1 MSTRVRGPGA
11 RDSQAGPG
19 LGSRALAGSA
29 ALVLSGIVSTQL
41 GAGLATRLFHQV
53 PAAAVTGLRL
63 WAAAIV
69 LLIVAGRGVT
79 AAAAGMAR
87 RRAWRDALVVLG
99 FGLCLGAMNF
109 VFYQAI
115 ARIPLGVAVT
125 IEFLGPLAVAV
136 AGSRRLLDL
145 VWVGL
150 AAAGVVLLTSDGTG
164 HLNVAG
170 IVFAALSAVGWA
182 GYILFS
188 VATGRRFTGA
198 SGLALAM
205 IVAAVAVTPV
215 AGAAAGSAPGALT
228 RPSVLLTGAGVGVL
242 SSAIPY
248 GLEMQALRRLPSRVF
263 GIWMSV
269 EPAVAALIGLAL
281 LGQRLSAPEW
291 AAVGCVVAASIG
303 AARAA
308 PPAPSPDLPGLARV
322 PPAPDHPAPAAMPP
336 APDHPACAPAS
347 SGRTRDLPG
356 PAPAPVSAEVSAP
369 DARRPRPGPRA
380 TGR

>member
-1 MSTRVRGPGA
+1 VSTEVRDPDVRTG
-11 RDSQAGPG
+11 RS
-19 LGSRALAGSA
+19 SRATAASA
-29 ALVLSGIVSTQL
+29 ALVLSGIVSTQV

-69 LLIVAGRGVT
+69 LLIVAFRGVR
-79 AAAAGMAR
+79 AAVRGA
-87 RRAWRDALVVLG
+87 AWRDGLILLG
-99 FGLCLGAMNF
+99 FGLTLGAMNF

-150 AAAGVVLLTSDGTG
+150 AAAGVVLLAGDGAG
-164 HLNVAG
+164 HLNLAGVAC
-170 IVFAALSAVGWA
+170 AALAAAGWA

-188 VATGRRFTGA
+188 VATGRRFSGS

-205 IVAAVAVTPV
+205 VVAALAVTP
-215 AGAAAGSAPGALT
+215 AAAVTAATAGPAAHRALA
-228 RPSVLLTGAGVGVL
+228 RPSVLLTGASVGVL

-248 GLEMQALRRLPSRVF
+248 GLEMQALRWLPSRVF

-269 EPAVAALIGLAL
+269 EPAIAALIGLVL
-281 LGQRLSAPEW
+281 LGQHLSVVEW
-291 AAVGCVVAASIG
+291 AAVACVVAASIG
-303 AARAA
+303 AARAT
-308 PPAPSPDLPGLARV
+308 PPVA
-322 PPAPDHPAPAAMPP
+322 
-336 APDHPACAPAS
+336 
-347 SGRTRDLPG
+347 
-356 PAPAPVSAEVSAP
+356 
-369 DARRPRPGPRA
+369 
-380 TGR
+380 

>member
-1 MSTRVRGPGA
+1 M
-11 RDSQAGPG
+11 
-19 LGSRALAGSA
+19 AGSA
-29 ALVLSGIVSTQL
+29 VLVLSGIVSTQV
-41 GAGLATRLFHQV
+41 GAGLAARLFHQA
-53 PAAAVTGLRL
+53 PPAAVTGLRL
-63 WAAAIV
+63 WAAALV
-69 LLIVAGRGVT
+69 LLIVAARGVT
-79 AAAAGMAR
+79 AAVSGMAH

-150 AAAGVVLLTSDGTG
+150 AAAGVVLLTSGGTG

-170 IVFAALSAVGWA
+170 IVFAVLSAAGWA
-182 GYILFS
+182 GYIMFS
-188 VATGRRFTGA
+188 VATGRRFTGS
-198 SGLALAM
+198 SGLAIAM

-215 AGAAAGSAPGALT
+215 AAASATSALA
-228 RPSVLLTGAGVGVL
+228 RPSVLITGAGVGVL

-248 GLEMQALRRLPSRVF
+248 GLEMQALRWLPSRVF

-269 EPAVAALIGLAL
+269 EPAVAALIGLTL
-281 LGQRLSAPEW
+281 LGQHLSVTEW

-308 PPAPSPDLPGLARV
+308 PGPAA
-322 PPAPDHPAPAAMPP
+322 PAPD
-336 APDHPACAPAS
+336 
-347 SGRTRDLPG
+347 
-356 PAPAPVSAEVSAP
+356 
-369 DARRPRPGPRA
+369 
-380 TGR
+380 

>member
-1 MSTRVRGPGA
+1 MSTEVRDPRVRPEL
-11 RDSQAGPG
+11 ST
-19 LGSRALAGSA
+19 RAVAGSA

-41 GAGLATRLFHQV
+41 GAGLATRLFHQA

-69 LLIVAGRGVT
+69 LLIVASRGVR
-79 AAAAGMAR
+79 AAVSGMAR
-87 RRAWRDALVVLG
+87 RRAWRDALIVLG
-99 FGLCLGAMNF
+99 FGLTLGAMNF

-136 AGSRRLLDL
+136 AGSRRLVDL

-150 AAAGVVLLTSDGTG
+150 AAAGVVLLAGTGTG
-164 HLNVAG
+164 HLDVTG
-170 IVFAALSAVGWA
+170 IVFAALAAAGWA

-205 IVAAVAVTPV
+205 VVAAVAVTPV
-215 AGAAAGSAPGALT
+215 AAVAAGGGRSGFGALA
-228 RPSVLLTGAGVGVL
+228 RPSVLLIGAGVGIL

-248 GLEMQALRRLPSRVF
+248 GLEMQALRWLPSRVF

-281 LGQRLSAPEW
+281 LGQRLSAAEW
-291 AAVGCVVAASIG
+291 AAVGCVVVASIG

-308 PPAPSPDLPGLARV
+308 PGSGPGAAV
-322 PPAPDHPAPAAMPP
+322 TPAPD
-336 APDHPACAPAS
+336 
-347 SGRTRDLPG
+347 
-356 PAPAPVSAEVSAP
+356 
-369 DARRPRPGPRA
+369 
-380 TGR
+380 

>member
-1 MSTRVRGPGA
+1 MSTRVREPGA
-11 RDSQAGPG
+11 RGSQAGPG
-19 LGSRALAGSA
+19 LSSRAMAGSA

-69 LLIVAGRGVT
+69 LLIVAGRGVA

-164 HLNVAG
+164 HLDVAG
-170 IVFAALSAVGWA
+170 IVFAALSAAGWA

-205 IVAAVAVTPV
+205 IVAAVVVTPL
-215 AGAAAGSAPGALT
+215 AGAAARSAAPGALT
-228 RPSVLLTGAGVGVL
+228 RPSVLLTGAAAGVL

-269 EPAVAALIGLAL
+269 EPAVAALIGLAM
-281 LGQRLSAPEW
+281 LGQRLSAAEW

-308 PPAPSPDLPGLARV
+308 PASGPAPGPPPAG
-322 PPAPDHPAPAAMPP
+322 PAPD
-336 APDHPACAPAS
+336 
-347 SGRTRDLPG
+347 
-356 PAPAPVSAEVSAP
+356 
-369 DARRPRPGPRA
+369 
-380 TGR
+380 

>member
-1 MSTRVRGPGA
+1 VSTEVRDPDAQGA
-11 RDSQAGPG
+11 PDVRSSQAAPG
-19 LGSRALAGSA
+19 LTSRAMAGSA
-29 ALVLSGIVSTQL
+29 ALVLSGIVSTQV

-63 WAAAIV
+63 WAAALV
-69 LLIVAGRGVT
+69 LFIVAARGVT
-79 AAAAGMAR
+79 AAISGVAR

-136 AGSRRLLDL
+136 AGSRRLVDL
-145 VWVGL
+145 IWVGL
-150 AAAGVVLLTSDGTG
+150 AAAGVVLLTGGGTG
-164 HLNVAG
+164 HLNLAG
-170 IVFAALSAVGWA
+170 IVFAALAAVGWA

-188 VATGRRFTGA
+188 VATGRRFTGS

-205 IVAAVAVTPV
+205 IVAAVAVTP
-215 AGAAAGSAPGALT
+215 AAAVAARSAPGALM

-248 GLEMQALRRLPSRVF
+248 GLEMQALRRIPSQVF

-281 LGQRLSAPEW
+281 LAQHLSVTEW

-303 AARAA
+303 AARAT
-308 PPAPSPDLPGLARV
+308 PIPAPSAD
-322 PPAPDHPAPAAMPP
+322 
-336 APDHPACAPAS
+336 
-347 SGRTRDLPG
+347 
-356 PAPAPVSAEVSAP
+356 
-369 DARRPRPGPRA
+369 
-380 TGR
+380 

>member
-1 MSTRVRGPGA
+1 VS
-11 RDSQAGPG
+11 
-19 LGSRALAGSA
+19 SRATAGSA
-29 ALVLSGIVSTQL
+29 ALVLSGIVSTQV

-53 PAAAVTGLRL
+53 PAAAVTGVRL

-69 LLIVAGRGVT
+69 LLIVSARGVS
-79 AAAAGMAR
+79 AAVSGVAR
-87 RRAWRDALVVLG
+87 RRAWRDALILLG
-99 FGLCLGAMNF
+99 FGLTLGAMNF

-150 AAAGVVLLTSDGTG
+150 AAAGVVLLTGDGTG
-164 HLNVAG
+164 HLNLAG
-170 IVFAALSAVGWA
+170 VVFAALAAAGWA

-188 VATGRRFTGA
+188 VATGRRFSGA

-205 IVAAVAVTPV
+205 VVATLAVTPL
-215 AGAAAGSAPGALT
+215 AAAAATPALG
-228 RPSVLLTGAGVGVL
+228 RPSVLLTGAAVGVL

-248 GLEMQALRRLPSRVF
+248 GLEMQALRWLPSRVF

-269 EPAVAALIGLAL
+269 EPAVAALIGLLL
-281 LGQRLSAPEW
+281 LGQHLSLGEW
-291 AAVGCVVAASIG
+291 VAVACVVVASIG

-308 PPAPSPDLPGLARV
+308 PAA
-322 PPAPDHPAPAAMPP
+322 PAPD
-336 APDHPACAPAS
+336 
-347 SGRTRDLPG
+347 
-356 PAPAPVSAEVSAP
+356 
-369 DARRPRPGPRA
+369 
-380 TGR
+380 

>member
-1 MSTRVRGPGA
+1 VSTEVREPTA
-11 RDSQAGPG
+11 APG
-19 LGSRALAGSA
+19 LSSRATAGSA
-29 ALVLSGIVSTQL
+29 ALVLSGIISTQV

-69 LLIVAGRGVT
+69 LLIVSFRGVR
-79 AAAAGMAR
+79 AAVTGVAR
-87 RRAWRDALVVLG
+87 RRAWRDALTVLG
-99 FGLCLGAMNF
+99 FGLTLGAMNF

-136 AGSRRLLDL
+136 AGSRRLVDL
-145 VWVGL
+145 IWVGL
-150 AAAGVVLLTSDGTG
+150 AAAGVVLLTGGGTG

-170 IVFAALSAVGWA
+170 VVFAALAAVGWA

-198 SGLALAM
+198 NGLALAM
-205 IVAAVAVTPV
+205 VVAALAVTPV
-215 AGAAAGSAPGALT
+215 AAASGLGRALG
-228 RPSVLLTGAGVGVL
+228 RPSVLLIGVAVGVL

-248 GLEMQALRRLPSRVF
+248 GLEMQALRWLPSRIF

-269 EPAVAALIGLAL
+269 EPAAAALIGLLL
-281 LGQRLSAPEW
+281 LGQRLSVAEW
-291 AAVGCVVAASIG
+291 VAAGCVVVASIG

-308 PPAPSPDLPGLARV
+308 P
-322 PPAPDHPAPAAMPP
+322 
-336 APDHPACAPAS
+336 AS
-347 SGRTRDLPG
+347 DRGDPKVTLDP
-356 PAPAPVSAEVSAP
+356 
-369 DARRPRPGPRA
+369 
-380 TGR
+380 

>member
-1 MSTRVRGPGA
+1 MSTEVREPA
-11 RDSQAGPG
+11 AAPG
-19 LGSRALAGSA
+19 LSSRATAGSA
-29 ALVLSGIVSTQL
+29 ALVLSGIISTQV

-69 LLIVAGRGVT
+69 LLIVSFRGVR
-79 AAAAGMAR
+79 AAVTGVAR
-87 RRAWRDALVVLG
+87 RRAGRDALIVLG
-99 FGLCLGAMNF
+99 FGLTLGAMNF

-145 VWVGL
+145 IWVGL
-150 AAAGVVLLTSDGTG
+150 AAAGVVLLTGGGTG
-164 HLNVAG
+164 QLNVAG
-170 IVFAALSAVGWA
+170 VVFAALAAVGWA

-198 SGLALAM
+198 NGLALAM
-205 IVAAVAVTPV
+205 VVAALAVTPV
-215 AGAAAGSAPGALT
+215 AATSGLGRALG
-228 RPSVLLTGAGVGVL
+228 RPSVLLIGVAVGVL

-248 GLEMQALRRLPSRVF
+248 GLEMQALRWLPSRIF

-269 EPAVAALIGLAL
+269 EPAAAALIGLLL
-281 LGQRLSAPEW
+281 LGQRLSAAEW

-308 PPAPSPDLPGLARV
+308 PAPAA
-322 PPAPDHPAPAAMPP
+322 PAPD
-336 APDHPACAPAS
+336 
-347 SGRTRDLPG
+347 
-356 PAPAPVSAEVSAP
+356 
-369 DARRPRPGPRA
+369 
-380 TGR
+380 

>member
-1 MSTRVRGPGA
+1 MSTEVREPTA
-11 RDSQAGPG
+11 APG
-19 LGSRALAGSA
+19 LSSRATAGSA
-29 ALVLSGIVSTQL
+29 ALVLSGIISTQV

-69 LLIVAGRGVT
+69 LLIVSFRGVR
-79 AAAAGMAR
+79 AAVTGVAR
-87 RRAWRDALVVLG
+87 RRAWRDALTVLG
-99 FGLCLGAMNF
+99 FGLTLGAMNF

-136 AGSRRLLDL
+136 AGSRRLVDL
-145 VWVGL
+145 IWVGL
-150 AAAGVVLLTSDGTG
+150 AAAGVVLLTGGGTG

-170 IVFAALSAVGWA
+170 VVFAALAAVGWA

-198 SGLALAM
+198 NGLALAM
-205 IVAAVAVTPV
+205 VVAALAVTPV
-215 AGAAAGSAPGALT
+215 AAASGLGRALG
-228 RPSVLLTGAGVGVL
+228 RPSVLLIGVAVGVL

-248 GLEMQALRRLPSRVF
+248 GLEMQALRWLPSRIF

-269 EPAVAALIGLAL
+269 EPAAAALIGLLL
-281 LGQRLSAPEW
+281 LGQRLSVAEW
-291 AAVGCVVAASIG
+291 VAAGCVVVASIG

-308 PPAPSPDLPGLARV
+308 P
-322 PPAPDHPAPAAMPP
+322 
-336 APDHPACAPAS
+336 AS
-347 SGRTRDLPG
+347 DRGDPKVTLDP
-356 PAPAPVSAEVSAP
+356 
-369 DARRPRPGPRA
+369 
-380 TGR
+380 

>member
-1 MSTRVRGPGA
+1 VSTEVREPSV
-11 RDSQAGPG
+11 RPG
-19 LGSRALAGSA
+19 LSSRATAGSA
-29 ALVLSGIVSTQL
+29 ALVLSGIISTQV

-69 LLIVAGRGVT
+69 LLIVSFRGVRAAVTGVARRPRDGRAGASTAGR
-79 AAAAGMAR
+79 
-87 RRAWRDALVVLG
+87 DAMIVLG
-99 FGLCLGAMNF
+99 FGLTLGAMNF

-145 VWVGL
+145 LWVGL
-150 AAAGVVLLTSDGTG
+150 AAAGVVLLTSGGAG

-170 IVFAALSAVGWA
+170 VVFAALAAIGWA

-198 SGLALAM
+198 NGLALAM
-205 IVAAVAVTPV
+205 VVAALAVTPV
-215 AGAAAGSAPGALT
+215 AATSGLGRALG
-228 RPSVLLTGAGVGVL
+228 RPSVLLIGVAVGVL

-248 GLEMQALRRLPSRVF
+248 GLEMQALRWLPSRIF

-269 EPAVAALIGLAL
+269 EPAAAALIGLLL
-281 LGQRLSAPEW
+281 LGQRLSAAEW
-291 AAVGCVVAASIG
+291 AAVGCVVVASIG
-303 AARAA
+303 AARAT
-308 PPAPSPDLPGLARV
+308 PRG
-322 PPAPDHPAPAAMPP
+322 
-336 APDHPACAPAS
+336 
-347 SGRTRDLPG
+347 G
-356 PAPAPVSAEVSAP
+356 VSY
-369 DARRPRPGPRA
+369 DG
-380 TGR
+380 

>member
-1 MSTRVRGPGA
+1 VSTEA
-11 RDSQAGPG
+11 RDPDARGSQGSG
-19 LGSRALAGSA
+19 GSRDSRARAGISSRATAGSA
-29 ALVLSGIVSTQL
+29 ALVLGGIVSTQI
-41 GAGLATRLFHQV
+41 GAGLAARLFHQA
-53 PAAAVTGLRL
+53 PPAAVTGLRL

-69 LLIVAGRGVT
+69 LLIVAARGVT
-79 AAAAGMAR
+79 AAVRGVAR

-150 AAAGVVLLTSDGTG
+150 AAAGVVLLTSGDTSQ
-164 HLNVAG
+164 LNLAG
-170 IVFAALSAVGWA
+170 IVFAALSAAGWA

-198 SGLALAM
+198 NGLALAM

-215 AGAAAGSAPGALT
+215 AAVAASSAHRALS
-228 RPSVLLTGAGVGVL
+228 RPSVLLTGAGLGVL

-281 LGQRLSAPEW
+281 LGQHLSVAEW

-308 PPAPSPDLPGLARV
+308 PATSDAKGTSDAPGTSGAPATSDAPAPSGAPAVPA
-322 PPAPDHPAPAAMPP
+322 PPAD
-336 APDHPACAPAS
+336 
-347 SGRTRDLPG
+347 
-356 PAPAPVSAEVSAP
+356 
-369 DARRPRPGPRA
+369 
-380 TGR
+380 

>member
-1 MSTRVRGPGA
+1 MSTEA
-11 RDSQAGPG
+11 RDPDARGSQGSG
-19 LGSRALAGSA
+19 DSRDSRDSRARAGLSSRATAGSA
-29 ALVLSGIVSTQL
+29 ALVLGGIVSTQI
-41 GAGLATRLFHQV
+41 GAGLAARLFHQV
-53 PAAAVTGLRL
+53 PPAAVTGLRL

-69 LLIVAGRGVT
+69 LLIVAARGVT
-79 AAAAGMAR
+79 AAVRGVAR
-87 RRAWRDALVVLG
+87 RPRDGRAGTSRGWRDALVVLG

-150 AAAGVVLLTSDGTG
+150 AAAGVVLLTSGDTSQ
-164 HLNVAG
+164 LNLAG
-170 IVFAALSAVGWA
+170 IVFAALSAAGWA

-198 SGLALAM
+198 NGLALAM

-215 AGAAAGSAPGALT
+215 AAVAASSAHRALS
-228 RPSVLLTGAGVGVL
+228 RPSVLLTGAALGVL

-281 LGQRLSAPEW
+281 LGQHLSVAEW

-308 PPAPSPDLPGLARV
+308 PATSGAPAPSGAPAVPA
-322 PPAPDHPAPAAMPP
+322 PPAD
-336 APDHPACAPAS
+336 
-347 SGRTRDLPG
+347 
-356 PAPAPVSAEVSAP
+356 
-369 DARRPRPGPRA
+369 
-380 TGR
+380 

>member
-1 MSTRVRGPGA
+1 MSTEVRDPEV
-11 RDSQAGPG
+11 RPG
-19 LGSRALAGSA
+19 LSSRAVAGSA
-29 ALVLSGIVSTQL
+29 ALVLSGIVSTQV
-41 GAGLATRLFHQV
+41 GAGLATRLFHTV

-63 WAAAIV
+63 WAAAVV
-69 LLIVAGRGVT
+69 LLIVSLRGVR
-79 AAAAGMAR
+79 AAMSGVAE
-87 RRAWRDALVVLG
+87 RRAWRDLLVVLG
-99 FGLCLGAMNF
+99 FGLTLGAMNF

-136 AGSRRLLDL
+136 AGSRRLVDL

-150 AAAGVVLLTSDGTG
+150 AAAGVVLLAGTGTG

-170 IVFAALSAVGWA
+170 IVFAALAAVGWA

-205 IVAAVAVTPV
+205 VVAAVAVTPAAAV
-215 AGAAAGSAPGALT
+215 AAAGGRSGFGALG
-228 RPSVLLTGAGVGVL
+228 RPPVLLTGAGVGVL

-248 GLEMQALRRLPSRVF
+248 GLEMQALRWLPSRVF

-281 LGQRLSAPEW
+281 LGQHLSATEW

-308 PPAPSPDLPGLARV
+308 PRGSDDPGAAT
-322 PPAPDHPAPAAMPP
+322 PAPDLQ
-336 APDHPACAPAS
+336 
-347 SGRTRDLPG
+347 GQR
-356 PAPAPVSAEVSAP
+356 
-369 DARRPRPGPRA
+369 
-380 TGR
+380 

>member
-1 MSTRVRGPGA
+1 MS
-11 RDSQAGPG
+11 
-19 LGSRALAGSA
+19 SRATAGSA
-29 ALVLSGIVSTQL
+29 ALVLSGIVSTQV

-53 PAAAVTGLRL
+53 PAAAVTGVRL

-69 LLIVAGRGVT
+69 LLIVSARGVS
-79 AAAAGMAR
+79 AAVSGVAR
-87 RRAWRDALVVLG
+87 RRAWRDALILLG
-99 FGLCLGAMNF
+99 FGLTLGAMNF

-150 AAAGVVLLTSDGTG
+150 AAAGVVLLTGDGSG
-164 HLNVAG
+164 HLDLTGV
-170 IVFAALSAVGWA
+170 VFAALAAAGWA

-205 IVAAVAVTPV
+205 VVATVAVTPL
-215 AGAAAGSAPGALT
+215 AAASATPALG
-228 RPSVLLTGAGVGVL
+228 RPSVLLTGAAVGVL

-248 GLEMQALRRLPSRVF
+248 GLEMQALRWLPSRVF

-269 EPAVAALIGLAL
+269 EPAVAALIGLFL
-281 LGQRLSAPEW
+281 LSQHLSLGEW
-291 AAVGCVVAASIG
+291 VAVGCVVVASVG

-308 PPAPSPDLPGLARV
+308 PATPAPG
-322 PPAPDHPAPAAMPP
+322 
-336 APDHPACAPAS
+336 
-347 SGRTRDLPG
+347 
-356 PAPAPVSAEVSAP
+356 
-369 DARRPRPGPRA
+369 
-380 TGR
+380 

>member
-1 MSTRVRGPGA
+1 VSTQIREPDAPG
-11 RDSQAGPG
+11 SQAGPG
-19 LGSRALAGSA
+19 LSSRAVAGSA
-29 ALVLSGIVSTQL
+29 ALVLSGIVSTQV
-41 GAGLATRLFHQV
+41 GAGLAAQLFHQA

-69 LLIVAGRGVT
+69 LLIVAARGVT
-79 AAAAGMAR
+79 AAVRGVAR
-87 RRAWRDALVVLG
+87 RRAWPDALIVLG

-145 VWVGL
+145 AWVAL
-150 AAAGVVLLTSDGTG
+150 AAAGVILLTGGDTG

-170 IVFAALSAVGWA
+170 IVFAGLSALGWG
-182 GYILFS
+182 GYIMFS

-215 AGAAAGSAPGALT
+215 AAANGLGSALG
-228 RPSVLLTGAGVGVL
+228 RPSLLLTGAGVGVL

-248 GLEMQALRRLPSRVF
+248 GLEMQALRWLPSRVF
-263 GIWMSV
+263 GIWMSI
-269 EPAVAALIGLAL
+269 EPAVAALIGLLL
-281 LGQRLSAPEW
+281 LGQHLSLAEW

-303 AARAA
+303 AARA
-308 PPAPSPDLPGLARV
+308 
-322 PPAPDHPAPAAMPP
+322 
-336 APDHPACAPAS
+336 
-347 SGRTRDLPG
+347 SGTPG
-356 PAPAPVSAEVSAP
+356 PAEGA
-369 DARRPRPGPRA
+369 
-380 TGR
+380 

>member
-1 MSTRVRGPGA
+1 MSTGVREPEVRPA
-11 RDSQAGPG
+11 RR
-19 LGSRALAGSA
+19 SRATAGSA

-41 GAGLATRLFHQV
+41 GAGLATRLFHTV

-69 LLIVAGRGVT
+69 LLIVAFRGVK
-79 AAAAGMAR
+79 AAVSGVAE
-87 RRAWRDALVVLG
+87 RRAWRDFWVVLG
-99 FGLCLGAMNF
+99 FGLTLGAMNF

-115 ARIPLGVAVT
+115 DRIPLGVAVT

-136 AGSRRLLDL
+136 AGSRRLVDL

-150 AAAGVVLLTSDGTG
+150 AAAGVVLLAGTGTG

-170 IVFAALSAVGWA
+170 IVFAALAAAGWA

-205 IVAAVAVTPV
+205 VVAAVAVTPV
-215 AGAAAGSAPGALT
+215 AAVAAGGGRSGFGALA
-228 RPSVLLTGAGVGVL
+228 RPSVLLIGAGVGIL

-248 GLEMQALRRLPSRVF
+248 GLEMQALRWLPSRVF

-281 LGQRLSAPEW
+281 LGQRLSAAEW
-291 AAVGCVVAASIG
+291 AAVGCVVVASIG

-308 PPAPSPDLPGLARV
+308 PGSGPGAAV
-322 PPAPDHPAPAAMPP
+322 TPAPD
-336 APDHPACAPAS
+336 
-347 SGRTRDLPG
+347 
-356 PAPAPVSAEVSAP
+356 
-369 DARRPRPGPRA
+369 
-380 TGR
+380 

>member
-1 MSTRVRGPGA
+1 V
-11 RDSQAGPG
+11 
-19 LGSRALAGSA
+19 LG
-29 ALVLSGIVSTQL
+29 GIVSTQI
-41 GAGLATRLFHQV
+41 GAGLAARLFHQAP
-53 PAAAVTGLRL
+53 PAVVTGLRL

-69 LLIVAGRGVT
+69 LLIVAARGVT
-79 AAAAGMAR
+79 AAVRGMAR
-87 RRAWRDALVVLG
+87 RPRDGQAGTSRGWRDALVVLG

-150 AAAGVVLLTSDGTG
+150 AAAGVVLLTGGDTSQ
-164 HLNVAG
+164 LNLAG

-198 SGLALAM
+198 NGLALAM
-205 IVAAVAVTPV
+205 VVAAVAVTPAAAV
-215 AGAAAGSAPGALT
+215 AAGSAHRALT
-228 RPSVLLTGAGVGVL
+228 RPSVLLTGAGLGVL

-248 GLEMQALRRLPSRVF
+248 GLEMKALRWLPSRVF

-281 LGQRLSAPEW
+281 LGQHLSIAEW

-303 AARAA
+303 AARAT
-308 PPAPSPDLPGLARV
+308 PAPSDAPP
-322 PPAPDHPAPAAMPP
+322 PSPAPSDAPPPSEAPVPAP
-336 APDHPACAPAS
+336 
-347 SGRTRDLPG
+347 
-356 PAPAPVSAEVSAP
+356 P
-369 DARRPRPGPRA
+369 DAKGTPR
-380 TGR
+380 

>member
-1 MSTRVRGPGA
+1 MS
-11 RDSQAGPG
+11 
-19 LGSRALAGSA
+19 SRAVAGSA
-29 ALVLSGIVSTQL
+29 ALVLSGIVSTQV
-41 GAGLATRLFHQV
+41 GAGLAARLFHQA

-63 WAAAIV
+63 WAAAAV
-69 LLIVAGRGVT
+69 LLIVAARGV
-79 AAAAGMAR
+79 AAAVSGVAR
-87 RRAWRDALVVLG
+87 RRAWRDAAVVLG

-145 VWVGL
+145 LWVAL
-150 AAAGVVLLTSDGTG
+150 AAAGVVLLTGDSTG
-164 HLNVAG
+164 HLSVAG
-170 IVFAALSAVGWA
+170 LVFAALSAAGWA

-215 AGAAAGSAPGALT
+215 ATAAARSAPGALT
-228 RPSVLLTGAGVGVL
+228 RPSVLLTGAGIGVL

-248 GLEMQALRRLPSRVF
+248 GLEMQALRWLPSRVF

-269 EPAVAALIGLAL
+269 EPAVAALIGLVL
-281 LGQRLSAPEW
+281 LGQRLSAAEW

-308 PPAPSPDLPGLARV
+308 PAPGAPAT
-322 PPAPDHPAPAAMPP
+322 PAPD
-336 APDHPACAPAS
+336 
-347 SGRTRDLPG
+347 
-356 PAPAPVSAEVSAP
+356 
-369 DARRPRPGPRA
+369 
-380 TGR
+380 

>member
-1 MSTRVRGPGA
+1 VSTEVREPDVRPA
-11 RDSQAGPG
+11 RS
-19 LGSRALAGSA
+19 SRATAASA
-29 ALVLSGIVSTQL
+29 ALVLSGIVSTQV

-69 LLIVAGRGVT
+69 LLIVAFRGVREALSGV
-79 AAAAGMAR
+79 AAR
-87 RRAWRDALVVLG
+87 HAWRDALILLG
-99 FGLCLGAMNF
+99 FGLTLGAMNF

-150 AAAGVVLLTSDGTG
+150 AAAGVVLLAGGGAG
-164 HLNVAG
+164 HLNLAG
-170 IVFAALSAVGWA
+170 VLFAALAAGGWA

-188 VATGRRFTGA
+188 VATGRRFRGS

-205 IVAAVAVTPV
+205 VVAALAVTPL
-215 AGAAAGSAPGALT
+215 ATAAAVTAGPAAHRALT
-228 RPSVLLTGAGVGVL
+228 RPPVLLTGAAVGVL

-248 GLEMQALRRLPSRVF
+248 GLEMQALRWLPSRVF

-269 EPAVAALIGLAL
+269 EPAIAALIGLVL
-281 LGQRLSAPEW
+281 LGQRLTLPEW
-291 AAVGCVVAASIG
+291 AAVVCVVIASIG
-303 AARAA
+303 AARAT
-308 PPAPSPDLPGLARV
+308 P
-322 PPAPDHPAPAAMPP
+322 
-336 APDHPACAPAS
+336 
-347 SGRTRDLPG
+347 
-356 PAPAPVSAEVSAP
+356 PAPAP
-369 DARRPRPGPRA
+369 G
-380 TGR
+380 

>member
-1 MSTRVRGPGA
+1 VSTEVREPTA
-11 RDSQAGPG
+11 APG
-19 LGSRALAGSA
+19 LSSRATAGSA
-29 ALVLSGIVSTQL
+29 ALVLSGIISTQV

-69 LLIVAGRGVT
+69 LLIVSFRGVR
-79 AAAAGMAR
+79 AAVTGVAR
-87 RRAWRDALVVLG
+87 PRAWRDALTVLG
-99 FGLCLGAMNF
+99 FGLTLGAMNF

-136 AGSRRLLDL
+136 AGSRRLVDL
-145 VWVGL
+145 IWVGL
-150 AAAGVVLLTSDGTG
+150 AAAGVVLLTGGGTG

-170 IVFAALSAVGWA
+170 VVFAALAAVGWA

-198 SGLALAM
+198 NGLALAM
-205 IVAAVAVTPV
+205 VVAALAVTPV
-215 AGAAAGSAPGALT
+215 AAASGLGRALG
-228 RPSVLLTGAGVGVL
+228 RPSVLLIGVAVGVL

-248 GLEMQALRRLPSRVF
+248 GLEMQALRWLPSRIF

-269 EPAVAALIGLAL
+269 EPAAAALIGLLL
-281 LGQRLSAPEW
+281 LGQRLSVAEW
-291 AAVGCVVAASIG
+291 VAAGCVVVASIG

-308 PPAPSPDLPGLARV
+308 P
-322 PPAPDHPAPAAMPP
+322 
-336 APDHPACAPAS
+336 AS
-347 SGRTRDLPG
+347 DRGDPKVTLDP
-356 PAPAPVSAEVSAP
+356 
-369 DARRPRPGPRA
+369 
-380 TGR
+380 